1 LGAGVGNIVLLLG
14 KEFLLLVIITLF
26 IAAPV
31 AWYFMNEWL
40 QGFAYRVSMDVWII
54 ILAGLLAVF
63 IAVITVGFQSL
74 KSSLQN
80 PVKNLR
86 GK

>member
-1 LGAGVGNIVLLLG
+1 
-14 KEFLLLVIITLF
+14 
-26 IAAPV
+26 
-31 AWYFMNEWL
+31 
-40 QGFAYRVSMDVWII
+40 MDVWII

-63 IAVITVGFQSL
+63 IAAITVGFQSL